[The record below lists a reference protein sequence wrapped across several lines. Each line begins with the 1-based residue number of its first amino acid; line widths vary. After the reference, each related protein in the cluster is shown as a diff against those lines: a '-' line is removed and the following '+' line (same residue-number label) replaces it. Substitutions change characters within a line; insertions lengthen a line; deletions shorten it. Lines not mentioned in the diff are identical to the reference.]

1 MVENHILA
9 VDIGNSNVKLA
20 TGLAESAIWS
30 NVVRVSADQQRT
42 ADEWHSL
49 LATHFALAKMDEC
62 SWRVVCCSV
71 VPAIAFAFE
80 QYVRAY
86 LTDELLFV
94 NAAVSLGITVA
105 TTNPD
110 ETGADRIVNAASAWH
125 SLRGP
130 VIVVDAGTATKID
143 AVSATGAL
151 LGGAIAPGLG
161 LSIESLARRAA
172 QLSAVP
178 LQTPRHVIGQNT
190 VTAVQSGVVRG
201 HISMI
206 DGTVRAMQEELGAD
220 APVLLTGG
228 FSSLIASD
236 ITTPVDV
243 RPNLTLDGL
252 RIISKLNI
260 PSN

>member
-20 TGLAESAIWS
+20 TGLAESATWS
-30 NVVRVSADQQRT
+30 SVIRVSADQQRT
-42 ADEWHSL
+42 ADEWHSM
-49 LATHFALAKMDEC
+49 LATLLEPADPAAK
-62 SWRVVCCSV
+62 SWRVICCSV
-71 VPAIAFAFE
+71 VPAISLAFE
-80 QYVRAY
+80 RYVRTY
-86 LTDELLFV
+86 LTDNLLFV
-94 NAAVSLGITVA
+94 NASANVGITVA
-105 TTNPD
+105 TTNPA

-125 SLRGP
+125 SVRGP

-143 AVSATGAL
+143 AVSSTGSL

-178 LQTPRHVIGQNT
+178 LQTPTHVIGPNT
-190 VTAVQSGVVRG
+190 VAAVQSGVVRG

-206 DGTVRAMQEELGAD
+206 DGTVRDMRKELSAD

-228 FSSLIASD
+228 FSSLIAPA
-236 ITTPVDV
+236 IATPVDV

-252 RIISKLNI
+252 RIISELNL
-260 PSN
+260 PPL